1 MRGRILLSLLAVLF
15 VAGCGRSDP
24 PQDFVAR
31 LGDRVLTQDELSNQ
45 LRSLSFTE
53 DSLEARQQI
62 IEQWLTN
69 ELLYREARRRGLRN
83 NRDVQRLLA
92 DNERSVLVST
102 LISRMYDEMDE
113 DVDDG
118 ELLAYYE
125 RSRERLQ
132 LREPFVQVRYLSTM
146 SGDDAA
152 EVRHRLSSPPA
163 GETIESVWSAAV
175 RDVASDPSMS
185 RVLSETFTAESRLF
199 VSRPEIR
206 SRLLQL
212 NDGQVAPI
220 IETDSLFHV
229 LQLVQRV
236 PAGSIPQFEWI
247 RDELQHRLRIEAR
260 KQMYARQVQRLRTEA
275 MAREDLEI
283 R

>member
-92 DNERSVLVST
+92 DTMLVST
-102 LISRMYDEMDE
+102 P
-113 DVDDG
+113 
-118 ELLAYYE
+118 AP
-125 RSRERLQ
+125 
-132 LREPFVQVRYLSTM
+132 EPFDRVAALPVGGRTDSFFERGRRMIRINDGVEPARTKTFEEAMPALITVYQETLEERVMARLRRHYGVQLFPDRLAHVRRA
-146 SGDDAA
+146 D
-152 EVRHRLSSPPA
+152 PA
-163 GETIESVWSAAV
+163 TPAV
-175 RDVASDPSMS
+175 S
-185 RVLSETFTAESRLF
+185 
-199 VSRPEIR
+199 EIR
-206 SRLLQL
+206 L
-212 NDGQVAPI
+212 D
-220 IETDSLFHV
+220 
-229 LQLVQRV
+229 
-236 PAGSIPQFEWI
+236 
-247 RDELQHRLRIEAR
+247 
-260 KQMYARQVQRLRTEA
+260 
-275 MAREDLEI
+275 
-283 R
+283 

>member
-1 MRGRILLSLLAVLF
+1 MKGSVLSLLLILM
-15 VAGCGRSDP
+15 VATGCGRSDP
-24 PQDFVAR
+24 PADFVAR
-31 LGDRVLTQDELSNQ
+31 LGDRVLTQEELSNQ
-45 LRSLSFTE
+45 LRSLSFSE
-53 DSLEARQQI
+53 DSLEAREQI

-113 DVDDG
+113 EVDDG
-118 ELLAYYE
+118 ELMAYYE
-125 RSRERLQ
+125 RNRDRLQ
-132 LREPFVQVRYLSTM
+132 LREPFVQVRYMSTA
-146 SGDDAA
+146 SQEDA
-152 EVRHRLSSPPA
+152 ERVRQQLIRPPA
-163 GETIESVWSAAV
+163 GENEESVWMDALNTIAT
-175 RDVASDPSMS
+175 DPALSQS
-185 RVLSETFTAESRLF
+185 LSETYTAESRLF
-199 VSRPEIR
+199 TSWPELR
-206 SRLLQL
+206 ARLLQL
-212 NDGQVAPI
+212 NNGQVAPI
-220 IETDSLFHV
+220 VEADSLYYV

-236 PAGSIPQFEWI
+236 PAGQTPEVEWI
-247 RDELQHRLRIEAR
+247 RDELQLRLHIEAR

>member
-102 LISRMYDEMDE
+102 LISQMYDEMDE
-113 DVDDG
+113 DVDEG

-125 RSRERLQ
+125 RSRERLL
-132 LREPFVQVRYLSTM
+132 LREPFVQFRDLITMLGGEDAGVRRSV
-146 SGDDAA
+146 A
-152 EVRHRLSSPPA
+152 RRPA
-163 GETIESVWSAAV
+163 GETRAY
-175 RDVASDPSMS
+175 
-185 RVLSETFTAESRLF
+185 
-199 VSRPEIR
+199 
-206 SRLLQL
+206 
-212 NDGQVAPI
+212 G
-220 IETDSLFHV
+220 
-229 LQLVQRV
+229 
-236 PAGSIPQFEWI
+236 
-247 RDELQHRLRIEAR
+247 
-260 KQMYARQVQRLRTEA
+260 
-275 MAREDLEI
+275 
-283 R
+283 